1 MDAGRFIEPGGR
13 EIRPRSGTGTG
24 STTLPEDL
32 LGEQSIR
39 IQLFYA
45 IGVALWLTNLVLDL
59 YMSPHGDRGPHKLL
73 IEGLGVALAA
83 GTALFARC
91 GRCSHR
97 FKADAG
103 VAFIVPHAFLLA
115 LLNSWAVQPT
125 TARPISGITVLI
137 LLFGMLAPA
146 RPRSMLLAGLV
157 AASMDPLGVWIAHL
171 RGLPTP
177 SIVNTLLM
185 FYPNY
190 ACALLTVVPARL
202 LYRLGR
208 QIREA
213 RALGG
218 YQLVERLGEG
228 GMGEVWLG
236 RHRLLARSAAIK
248 LIRPEMLSDG
258 SVDRAA
264 VALGRFEREARATAA
279 MTSPHTIRLFDF
291 GQTHDGTF
299 YYVMELL
306 DGRDLES
313 LVHEFGP
320 LPPGRVMHFVRQICR
335 SLAEAHAR
343 GLVHRDIKPA
353 NIYVCRVGLEYD
365 FVKVLDFGLVKH
377 ANGSTAATQLTAETV
392 AMGTGIHG
400 ARSHPRRGSR
410 SSRRCVRTGLSH
422 VLPAHRQ
429 DRVRRGHPDEAAH
442 AARAAG
448 SNSTIEA
455 IQTGDPAGDRRSR
468 DGVPA
473 QGPQSPAARRQRTS
487 APRVINRQRLG
498 PSRGAEL
505 VGDSP
510 SRSICP
516 LDARA
521 SRLARQRTSC
531 RRPVTGARD
540 SGWGLGP
547 VHSET
552 DLAVIKVD
560 GRNLPVLPFADSD
573 QSIRLAC

>member
-1 MDAGRFIEPGGR
+1 LGIGCSNFRHALRKRPRDERGCHGRKSLDRAGRTRNQASFRHRNGFDHASR
-13 EIRPRSGTGTG
+13 
-24 STTLPEDL
+24 DL
-32 LGEQSIR
+32 LREQSIR

-83 GTALFARC
+83 GIALFARC

-115 LLNSWAVQPT
+115 LLNSWTVQPT

-157 AASMDPLGVWIAHL
+157 AASMDPFGVWIAHL

-279 MTSPHTIRLFDF
+279 LTSPHTIRLFDF

-313 LVHEFGP
+313 LVREFGP
-320 LPPGRVMHFVRQICR
+320 LPPGRVMHLVRQICR

-377 ANGSTAATQLTAETV
+377 ANESAAATQLTAETV
-392 AMGTGIHG
+392 AMGTPAYMAPEAILGEEVDRPADVYGLGCLMYFLLSGRIVFDADTPMRLLMQHVQQ
-400 ARSHPRRGSR
+400 APIPPSKRSKQTIPQEIDDLVMACLHKDPNRRPRDASELLHLV
-410 SSRRCVRTGLSH
+410 SSIASDWDH
-422 VLPAHRQ
+422 
-429 DRVRRGHPDEAAH
+429 H
-442 AARAAG
+442 AAR
-448 SNSTIEA
+448 NWWETHLP
-455 IQTGDPAGDRRSR
+455 DL
-468 DGVPA
+468 
-473 QGPQSPAARRQRTS
+473 S
-487 APRVINRQRLG
+487 AP
-498 PSRGAEL
+498 ST
-505 VGDSP
+505 
-510 SRSICP
+510 
-516 LDARA
+516 
-521 SRLARQRTSC
+521 LAPADWPANAH
-531 RRPVTGARD
+531 PV
-540 SGWGLGP
+540 
-547 VHSET
+547 
-552 DLAVIKVD
+552 AV
-560 GRNLPVLPFADSD
+560 
-573 QSIRLAC
+573 Q